1 MKLPLSVK
9 LKLAAGNTL
18 RIIATKPLYTL
29 LAITAAFC
37 MLTVIIWSLN
47 YQLVGYILTNPDMSP
62 WQKLRF
68 FSYGYEA
75 LFTSFDSFLSVSVIS
90 LAFLFGINIAVLVYA
105 LRRKTASARA
115 TGTSCM
121 LLRSQDEFKD
131 QTYFIYNIKNEQLP
145 HILFPIGHLKKA
157 QVKKLAEKIGLPNAK
172 RKELYKYTKRN
183 VGNEFLYFPL
193 IHAP

>member
-18 RIIATKPLYTL
+18 RIITTKPLYTL

-75 LFTSFDSFLSVSVIS
+75 LFTSFDSFLSFSVIS

-115 TGTSCM
+115 TGTSGIAATLGILSSGCAACGTS
-121 LLRSQDEFKD
+121 LLGPLLATFGATSLSAVHNIGAAFSLIGSALLLYSIYKISL
-131 QTYFIYNIKNEQLP
+131 QTP
-145 HILFPIGHLKKA
+145 
-157 QVKKLAEKIGLPNAK
+157 AK
-172 RKELYKYTKRN
+172 T
-183 VGNEFLYFPL
+183 
-193 IHAP
+193 

>member
-9 LKLAAGNTL
+9 LKLAASNTL
-18 RIIATKPLYTL
+18 RIITTKPLYTL

-47 YQLVGYILTNPDMSP
+47 YQLVGYILTNQDMSP
-62 WQKLRF
+62 LQKLRF

-90 LAFLFGINIAVLVYA
+90 LAFLFGINIAVLAYA

-115 TGTSCM
+115 TGTSGIAATLGILSSGCAACGTS
-121 LLRSQDEFKD
+121 LLGPLLATFGATSLTAVHNIGAMFSLIGSALLLYSIYKITL
-131 QTYFIYNIKNEQLP
+131 QTP
-145 HILFPIGHLKKA
+145 
-157 QVKKLAEKIGLPNAK
+157 
-172 RKELYKYTKRN
+172 TKT
-183 VGNEFLYFPL
+183 
-193 IHAP
+193 